1 MPFREDY
8 ITMKKISVLLL
19 TVLLTFLF
27 SSVPVLAEDSSSTQD
42 DTLSAVHAIAAFGDS
57 IPAGYGL
64 PGFNPRDLTKATGS
78 FPNLL
83 ADHYQLN
90 KAQQLHNYSVTGIT
104 SSDILLSVK
113 NADKDIL
120 RETDMIIIC
129 SGSNDIINTVG
140 EAMYSAYAHMAD
152 DFTQAEMIVDFSDL
166 NTIERSLLSL
176 FMDSSKKELLDRF
189 MAECTTEQ
197 VLNRCEEAVLQCEA
211 NLKETIAYLRE
222 IGAEAPIF
230 VLTSY
235 SPFEAMLHNRLT
247 DELQHITEEMEKRY
261 LSLAQ
266 SAEYGYNVSVIDLVT
281 GFKDKYLELTNITSL
296 DMHPSAAGHQYIADA
311 IIHEM
316 EQLSVQK
323 QTSIQLQQHKT
334 APVDNIIVYMILGI
348 AGIAVAFI
356 IAHGIMIHRKK

>member
-1 MPFREDY
+1 MDLIAEKGHLVAFFQQFLRLFPPR
-8 ITMKKISVLLL
+8 KSV
-19 TVLLTFLF
+19 
-27 SSVPVLAEDSSSTQD
+27 E
-42 DTLSAVHAIAAFGDS
+42 
-57 IPAGYGL
+57 
-64 PGFNPRDLTKATGS
+64 
-78 FPNLL
+78 
-83 ADHYQLN
+83 
-90 KAQQLHNYSVTGIT
+90 
-104 SSDILLSVK
+104 
-113 NADKDIL
+113 
-120 RETDMIIIC
+120 
-129 SGSNDIINTVG
+129 
-140 EAMYSAYAHMAD
+140 
-152 DFTQAEMIVDFSDL
+152 
-166 NTIERSLLSL
+166 
-176 FMDSSKKELLDRF
+176 
-189 MAECTTEQ
+189 
-197 VLNRCEEAVLQCEA
+197 NRCEEAVLQCEA
-211 NLKETIAYLRE
+211 NLKEMIAYLRE